1 MKSLKTAL
9 NESLNESLNLRTLPK
24 EYMKL
29 VDAAKDTNS
38 LKRACQAGGINTN
51 NWSEIEN
58 IFDYIFLVMDNII
71 QDQLDD
77 AEMKRE
83 FKNIKEFPEIFGV
96 PVIRDMLIENT
107 YMADK
112 PVDEDTL
119 IMVLDNIIPVIR
131 ELVK

>member
-1 MKSLKTAL
+1 MKSLKTSL
-9 NESLNESLNLRTLPK
+9 NESLNESLNLRTLPE
-24 EYMKL
+24 EYAKL
-29 VDAAKDTNS
+29 VEAAENPGV

-51 NWSEIEN
+51 NWKEIEN
-58 IFDYIFLVMDNII
+58 IFNYIFLMMDNII

-83 FKNIKEFPEIFGV
+83 FRNIKEFPEIFGI
-96 PVIRDMLIENT
+96 PIIRDMLMENT

-119 IMVLDNIIPVIR
+119 VMVLDNIIPIIR